1 MTVMPD
7 QINHRRGPPAC
18 CIYRPYYSN
27 NSAADMTTG
36 IVRMESTV
44 VKAKI
49 SDAYAEFLL
58 NNMDIMVIVV
68 AVGQAVAIRVV

>member
-1 MTVMPD
+1 MFY
-7 QINHRRGPPAC
+7 RGCPEIDNPF
-18 CIYRPYYSN
+18 YRSYYIN

-44 VKAKI
+44 VKEKI

>member
-1 MTVMPD
+1 
-7 QINHRRGPPAC
+7 
-18 CIYRPYYSN
+18 
-27 NSAADMTTG
+27 
-36 IVRMESTV
+36 MESTV
-44 VKAKI
+44 VKEKI

>member
-1 MTVMPD
+1 M
-7 QINHRRGPPAC
+7 I
-18 CIYRPYYSN
+18 
-27 NSAADMTTG
+27 TG

-44 VKAKI
+44 VKEKI

-58 NNMDIMVIVV
+58 NSIDIIVIVV